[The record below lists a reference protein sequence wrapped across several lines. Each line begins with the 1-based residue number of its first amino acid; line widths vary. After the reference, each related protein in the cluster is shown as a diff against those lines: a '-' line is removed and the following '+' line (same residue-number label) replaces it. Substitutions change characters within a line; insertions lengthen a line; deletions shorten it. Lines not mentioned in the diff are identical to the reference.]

1 MTTPGEGCNGCCGQQ
16 PDPRISSH
24 TEIYMPNQRN
34 HIYLNFCSS
43 QDYLNPNHMTRRE
56 YTFSLVHPFLVLIVR
71 ILFQELPQYA
81 AKKSAAFASWNQ
93 LKSPADKTPMNKIPK
108 VMTETVPDQ
117 RDSFL
122 ALGERCIPNYKV

>member
-1 MTTPGEGCNGCCGQQ
+1 MAAVGSSLTQESHHTLKSTCQ
-16 PDPRISSH
+16 ISVIIFIS
-24 TEIYMPNQRN
+24 TS
-34 HIYLNFCSS
+34 CSS

>member
-1 MTTPGEGCNGCCGQQ
+1 MADGAVGSSLTQNSHHTLKPTCQ
-16 PDPRISSH
+16 ISVIIFIS
-24 TEIYMPNQRN
+24 TLY
-34 HIYLNFCSS
+34 SS

-56 YTFSLVHPFLVLIVR
+56 YTFSLVQPFLVPIVR

-81 AKKSAAFASWNQ
+81 VKRSAAFASWNQ
-93 LKSPADKTPMNKIPK
+93 LKAPGDKTPMNKIPK

-122 ALGERCIPNYKV
+122 ALGERCIPNCKV